1 MSEAMSFVLGI
12 LIGSVFGMLITLHN
26 MDTLGEARLSYM
38 GCLQVGAPKDNCA
51 KQYLLPKEPRP

>member
-12 LIGSVFGMLITLHN
+12 LIGSVFGMLITLHA
-26 MDTLGEARLSYM
+26 MDTLAEARLQYM

-51 KQYLLPKEPRP
+51 KRYLLPQEPRT